1 MATAVPMDQ
10 NNLNGTLADATKDT
24 MELDTTLTGLRK
36 NLALLE
42 VAVLTKELRLIS
54 RVFRQ
59 FTRIRKHLSEQ
70 LLVLVIKEQL
80 QNRSS
85 SAAAMMIHQLLKFL
99 PESISHI
106 DENGHA
112 MEVDARMDEKQH
124 KKSTGESAD
133 SLLPE
138 VVAFLYLLVSVRLL
152 DQGKKEEAL
161 ECTTNLVTYLK
172 GFNRRTLDEISARA
186 YYFWSL
192 AHERL
197 GKLRNIREALL
208 AAHATAVLR
217 HDYAGQAML
226 LNLLLRNYIQY
237 GLYDQADKLVS
248 RTKFPATRSNNQ
260 LARYFYYLGRIRCIQ
275 LDYTDAMRCLLQA
288 LRKAPQNIALGF
300 RIQAQKFAVLVQ
312 LLTGE
317 VPERKTFLQPGM
329 AKALAPYLQLARGVK
344 NGDLSYFQQVVEQF
358 YSVFERDG
366 TASLVTRLRQNVIK
380 AGLKRLT
387 VAYSRISIEDVRK
400 ALNLETARDAEF
412 IVAKA
417 IRDGVIDAIIYHKEG
432 YVESRESTYLYTT
445 MEPQHSFH
453 ERIRFCLD
461 IHNETVRAMRFPES
475 DKKDLETLEERRE
488 RLKEEQELAHTLVE
502 EDEEDDDIL

>member
-10 NNLNGTLADATKDT
+10 GNLNGMVDSTKEPND
-24 MELDTTLTGLRK
+24 LDSVLTGLRK

-54 RVFRQ
+54 RVLRH
-59 FTRIRKHLSEQ
+59 FTRIRKQLNEQ
-70 LLVLVIKEQL
+70 ILYQVIQEQI

-85 SAAAMMIHQLLKFL
+85 SSSALLQSLLRFL
-99 PESISHI
+99 PESGSHM
-106 DENGHA
+106 DENGRA
-112 MEVDARMDEKQH
+112 MEVDVRREEKQH
-124 KKSTGESAD
+124 RKGTGESTET
-133 SLLPE
+133 LLPE
-138 VVAFLYLLVSVRLL
+138 IIAFLYLLASAHLVDL
-152 DQGKKEEAL
+152 GKKQEAL
-161 ECTTNLVTYLK
+161 DCTTKLVTYLK
-172 GFNRRTLDEISARA
+172 GFNRRTLDEISARG

-192 AHERL
+192 AHERT
-197 GKLRNIREALL
+197 GKLRDIREALL

-226 LNLLLRNYIQY
+226 LNLLLRNYINY
-237 GLYDQADKLVS
+237 RLYDQADKLVS

-275 LDYTDAMRCLLQA
+275 LDYSDAMRCLLQA

-300 RIQAQKFAVLVQ
+300 RTQAQKFAVLVQ

-317 VPERKTFLQPGM
+317 VPERRIFLQEGM
-329 AKALAPYLQLARGVK
+329 QKELGPYLQLARGVK
-344 NGDLSYFQQVVEQF
+344 NGDLHYFQQVVDNF
-358 YSVFERDG
+358 YPFFERDG

-387 VAYSRISIEDVRK
+387 VAYSRISIEDIRK
-400 ALNLETARDAEF
+400 SLNLDTARDAEF

-417 IRDGVIDAIIYHKEG
+417 IRDGVIDAVIYHKEG
-432 YVESRESTYLYTT
+432 YIESRESTYLYAT

-461 IHNETVRAMRFPES
+461 IHNETVRAMRFPEN
-475 DKKDLETLEERRE
+475 DKKDIETLEERRE
-488 RLKEEQELAHTLVE
+488 RLKEEQELAHTLAE

>member
-1 MATAVPMDQ
+1 MATEMTMDQ
-10 NNLNGTLADATKDT
+10 GNSNGTIDSTKEHSEPDNI
-24 MELDTTLTGLRK
+24 LTGLQK

-42 VAVLTKELRLIS
+42 VAVLTKELRLVS
-54 RVFRQ
+54 RVLRQ
-59 FTRIRKHLSEQ
+59 FTRTRKQLSEQ
-70 LLVLVIKEQL
+70 VLSQVIQEQL
-80 QNRSS
+80 HNRSS
-85 SAAAMMIHQLLKFL
+85 SSTALLHSLVKFL
-99 PESISHI
+99 TESGSHV

-112 MEVDARMDEKQH
+112 MDVDVRRDEKLH
-124 KKSTGESAD
+124 RKGIGESTET
-133 SLLPE
+133 LLPE
-138 VVAFLYLLVSVRLL
+138 TITFLYLLVSAYLL
-152 DQGKKEEAL
+152 DQGKNEEAL
-161 ECTTNLVTYLK
+161 ECTTKLVTYLK
-172 GFNRRTLDEISARA
+172 GFNRRTLDELSARG

-192 AHERL
+192 SHERL
-197 GKLRNIREALL
+197 GKLRDIREALL

-226 LNLLLRNYIQY
+226 LNLLLRNYIKY
-237 GLYDQADKLVS
+237 RLYDQADKLVS

-275 LDYTDAMRCLLQA
+275 LDYSEAMRCLLQA
-288 LRKAPQNIALGF
+288 LRKAPQNSALGF

-312 LLTGE
+312 LLMGE
-317 VPERKTFLQPGM
+317 VPERKTFLQEGM
-329 AKALAPYLQLARGVK
+329 QKALVPYLQLARGVK
-344 NGDLSYFQQVVEQF
+344 NGDLNYFQQVVDNF
-358 YSVFERDG
+358 YPVFERDG

-400 ALNLETARDAEF
+400 SLNLDIARDAEF

-432 YVESRESTYLYTT
+432 YIESRESTYLYAT
-445 MEPQHSFH
+445 MEPQHTFH
-453 ERIRFCLD
+453 ERIRFCLN

-475 DKKDLETLEERRE
+475 DKKDIETLEERRE

>member
-1 MATAVPMDQ
+1 M
-10 NNLNGTLADATKDT
+10 
-24 MELDTTLTGLRK
+24 
-36 NLALLE
+36 ALLE
-42 VAVLTKELRLIS
+42 VAVLTKEMRIIS
-54 RVFRQ
+54 RVMRQ
-59 FTRIRKHLSEQ
+59 FTRIRKQLSEQ
-70 LLVLVIKEQL
+70 VLYQVAREQL

-85 SAAAMMIHQLLKFL
+85 SSTAKIHQLLKFF
-99 PESISHI
+99 PDSGSHI
-106 DENGHA
+106 VENGHT
-112 MEVDARMDEKQH
+112 MDVDVRNDERQH
-124 KKSTGESAD
+124 KKGVGENGE

-138 VVAFLYLLVSVRLL
+138 ITAFLYLLVTVHLL
-152 DQGKKEEAL
+152 DRGKKEEAL
-161 ECTTNLVTYLK
+161 DCSTKLVTYLK
-172 GFNRRTLDEISARA
+172 GFNRRTLDEISAKA

-197 GKLRNIREALL
+197 GKLRNIREGLF

-226 LNLLLRNYIQY
+226 LNLLLRNYIHY
-237 GLYDQADKLVS
+237 RLYDQADKLVS

-275 LDYTDAMRCLLQA
+275 LDYSEAMRCLLQA
-288 LRKAPQNIALGF
+288 LRKAPQKMAIGF

-317 VPERKTFLQPGM
+317 VPERRTFLQQGM
-329 AKALAPYLQLARGVK
+329 AQALVPYLQLSRGVRS
-344 NGDLSYFQQVVEQF
+344 GDLNYFQQVVDKF
-358 YSVFERDG
+358 SPVFERDG

-387 VAYSRISIEDVRK
+387 VVYSRISIEDVRK
-400 ALNLETARDAEF
+400 ALNLDVARDAEF

-417 IRDGVIDAIIYHKEG
+417 IRDGVIDAVIYHKEG
-432 YVESRESTYLYTT
+432 YIESQESKYLYTT
-445 MEPQHSFH
+445 LEPQHAFH

-461 IHNETVRAMRFPES
+461 IHNETVRAMRFPEN
-475 DKKDLETLEERRE
+475 DKKDMETLEERRE

-502 EDEEDDDIL
+502 EEDEDDDDIL